1 LDRDS
6 EFPRKVGGARE
17 RLIQLRWI
25 SHASPLTARP
35 FLPSL
40 DENGP
45 GSSVPAGARRN
56 YSLESRLAAFDPR
69 QRLPLARA
77 FREIPSGEAEEEDYC
92 GVSADPLGVN
102 IYPRRL
108 FQYPLSTPDDDASV
122 PRFLRALVAGPQQP
136 IYRVPEENLN
146 HEILRV
152 LRERKAKR
160 SCGGSAAPY
169 GAARACISLSSVC
182 PRVGVKRTGG

>member
-45 GSSVPAGARRN
+45 GSSVPAEARRN

-69 QRLPLARA
+69 RRLPLARA
-77 FREIPSGEAEEEDYC
+77 FREIPSGGAEEEEDYC

-102 IYPRRL
+102 THPRRL

-136 IYRVPEENLN
+136 IYRVPEDTTEPESRNPP
-146 HEILRV
+146 
-152 LRERKAKR
+152 
-160 SCGGSAAPY
+160 GAP
-169 GAARACISLSSVC
+169 
-182 PRVGVKRTGG
+182 